1 MPGKNILIVD
11 DESSIRVMLM
21 RMIEPLGHTMVMAE
35 DGRVAYDFL
44 KEQEFDL
51 IISDLLM
58 PNMGGL
64 ELLEKLRDD
73 GIDSAFII
81 LTGFGDLPQALAAR
95 DRFNIAN
102 FLVKPIHNM
111 DQFLFDVEAAIS
123 RRLLERENRSL
134 LSSLQDMNV
143 ALEAKVDER
152 TRELREKNDELALL
166 SNFRADVL
174 QVLGHELRTPLAVL
188 SGYHHLSMQGPPEAR
203 ENMNSMMGSSIQRLQ
218 EKIEKTL
225 LLLKGTERTQFPLE
239 MEPVDP
245 VRMCETVRDRIAPFI
260 KERGI
265 EIVTPECPTQEKCV
279 WDREKVEEVIEELLI
294 NSIRASEDNTRID
307 IFIAM
312 DDHMVEFRVRDHGV
326 GIPPD
331 QIERIFEP
339 FVTLGKPSHHK
350 SGLFDQGAE
359 GIGIGLP
366 TAKMWVELHHGSITI
381 QTNEGESGATFVI
394 RLPRN
399 VSLSGASDPGK

>member
-21 RMIEPLGHTMVMAE
+21 RMIEPLGHNMILAE
-35 DGRVAYDFL
+35 DGQVAYDHL

-58 PNMGGL
+58 PRMGGL
-64 ELLEKLRDD
+64 ELLEKLRND

-81 LTGFGDLPQALAAR
+81 LTGFGDLPQALTAR
-95 DRFNIAN
+95 DQFNIAN

-123 RRLLERENRSL
+123 RRLLERENQSL
-134 LSSLQDMNV
+134 LLSLQEMNV
-143 ALEAKVDER
+143 ALEGKVEER
-152 TRELREKNDELALL
+152 TRELREKNNELALL

-188 SGYHHLSMQGPPEAR
+188 TGYHHLSMKGPPEGR
-203 ENMNSMMGSSIQRLQ
+203 EKMNSLMGSSIQRLQ

-225 LLLKGTERTQFPLE
+225 LFLKGTERTQFPLE
-239 MEPVDP
+239 TDVVDP
-245 VRMCETVRDRIAPFI
+245 VRLFGVVRDRIAPFI
-260 KERGI
+260 RDRGI
-265 EIVTPECPTQEKCV
+265 EIATPECSSQEECL
-279 WDREKVEEVIEELLI
+279 WDREKIEDVVEELLI
-294 NSIRASEDNTRID
+294 NAIRASEDGSRID
-307 IFIAM
+307 ISIAM
-312 DDHMVEFRVRDHGV
+312 DQHVTEIRIRDHGV
-326 GIPPD
+326 GIPID
-331 QIERIFEP
+331 QTERIFEP

-366 TAKMWVELHHGSITI
+366 TAKMWIELHRGTITP
-381 QTNEGESGATFVI
+381 QANEGAPGTTFVI
-394 RLPRN
+394 RMPRR
-399 VSLSGASDPGK
+399 VSLPGASRPGK